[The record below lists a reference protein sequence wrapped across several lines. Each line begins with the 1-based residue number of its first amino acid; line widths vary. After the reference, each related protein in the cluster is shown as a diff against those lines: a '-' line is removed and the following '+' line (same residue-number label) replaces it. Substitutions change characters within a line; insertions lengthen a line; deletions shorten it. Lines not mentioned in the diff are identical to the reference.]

1 MSRSLSRLPA
11 CHSLIIHLDL
21 NPQETPV
28 TREFY
33 IFFNNHGTEDTV
45 SGRSFRR
52 FSARRTSRTRTLASL
67 CLPGDR
73 ITHPCVIF
81 ANCFSLKATI
91 SSIKRKAVHVF
102 FFFFCSSNF
111 PLISC
116 QNITCLPLVIYLI
129 WNY

>member
-52 FSARRTSRTRTLASL
+52 FSARRTSRRVPLPRFASQATASLTLASSL
-67 CLPGDR
+67 R
-73 ITHPCVIF
+73 IAFH
-81 ANCFSLKATI
+81 
-91 SSIKRKAVHVF
+91 
-102 FFFFCSSNF
+102 
-111 PLISC
+111 
-116 QNITCLPLVIYLI
+116 
-129 WNY
+129 